1 MDTSDFAELLGTPL
15 PPSPVKA
22 EAALPTVSAV
32 AVGSPPYEGA
42 SRTDN
47 LALWQPSTLSADDEI
62 DISKG
67 PLDARVRYMLRNDS
81 SVAGAA
87 TYHKDSIVGSLFL
100 LNAKPMS
107 AVLFNSEDEVWEEE
121 AQEEIEM
128 KFGLWAESPECWADA
143 QRTKTLTDIV
153 RLAVGVDLA
162 GGEILASAEWMPDD
176 GRPFRT
182 AIQMID
188 TDRLCT
194 PFNAWNNNRIRRGVE
209 INAKGAPV
217 AYHIRMAH
225 PGDYANPESYLWRRV
240 MARKPWGRPMI
251 LHQLEELRPDQHRG
265 LSMMV
270 GALQEMKMLKG
281 FRKTELERAVL
292 AASYAASIESELPS
306 ADIFRMMG
314 GEDGNGASIDLLKDY
329 LEAINEFSVGSK
341 NLVVNG
347 TRIPVMMPGTKLN
360 IKNPGAES
368 PAGSDFERS
377 MQAYIAVS
385 AGMSLEQFSRDYRN
399 VNYSG
404 GRMSRG
410 ETEKHLAARKRRTAD
425 RTATFLYRLWL
436 EEAINTRSLECFKR
450 RRMPEYYEG
459 QNADAYSNCEWIGAG
474 LGQIDPLKETQAI
487 VLQLKN
493 GLTTKEVAIA
503 KLNGGD
509 WRAVTRQ
516 IAREMRNDEKFK
528 TPSVYAMAMSDAENA
543 LSGTPQVREN
553 DGESGDE
560 Q

>member
-1 MDTSDFAELLGTPL
+1 MDVSDFAELLGPAPSL
-15 PPSPVKA
+15 PATV
-22 EAALPTVSAV
+22 EAAPPTVSAV
-32 AVGSPPYEGA
+32 AVGGSPYDA
-42 SRTDN
+42 ARRDDS
-47 LALWQPSTLSADDEI
+47 LALWMPASYPADVEI
-62 DISKG
+62 DISKDA
-67 PLDARVRYMLRNDS
+67 LDARAGDLFRNDS
-81 SVAGAA
+81 GLAGAA
-87 TYHKDSIVGSLFL
+87 TFHKDSIVGAYYL
-100 LNAKPMS
+100 LNAKPVS
-107 AVLFNSEDEVWEEE
+107 SVLFGREDPVWEEE
-121 AQEEIEM
+121 AQEEIET
-128 KFGLWAESPECWADA
+128 KFGLWAESPECWLDA

-153 RLAVGVDLA
+153 RLAVGLDLA

-188 TDRLCT
+188 TSRLCT
-194 PFNAWNNNRIRRGVE
+194 PFNAFNDNKIRRGVE

-217 AYHIRMAH
+217 AYHIRLAH
-225 PGDYANPESYLWRRV
+225 PGDYLNADSYLWRRV
-240 MARKPWGRPMI
+240 MARKPWGRPMMF
-251 LHQLEELRPDQHRG
+251 HQFEELRPDQHRG
-265 LSMMV
+265 VSSMV
-270 GALQEMKMLKG
+270 SAIEQAQMLKG
-281 FRKTELERAVL
+281 FRKTEIERAVL

-306 ADIFRMMG
+306 ADVFRMMG
-314 GEDGNGASIDLLKDY
+314 GDDDNGNAINAIKDY
-329 LEAINEFSVGSK
+329 LTAISEFSNGSK

-347 TRIPVMMPGTKLN
+347 TRIPVMVPGTKLN

-377 MQAYIAVS
+377 MQRGIAVA
-385 AGMSLEQFSRDYRN
+385 AGMSLEQFNRDYSGI
-399 VNYSG
+399 NYSG

-425 RTATFLYRLWL
+425 RTATFGYRLWL

-450 RRMPEYYEG
+450 RRMPGYYEG
-459 QNADAYSNCEWIGAG
+459 LNADAYSNCEWIGAG
-474 LGQIDPLKETQAI
+474 LGQIDPLKETQAV

-509 WRAVTRQ
+509 WRAVARQ
-516 IAREMRNDEKFK
+516 IAREMK
-528 TPSVYAMAMSDAENA
+528 TDDKLKIPSVYAMAMSDAENA

-553 DGESGDE
+553 DGESGGD

>member
-1 MDTSDFAELLGTPL
+1 MDTSDFAELLGAPL

-107 AVLFNSEDEVWEEE
+107 AVLFNREDEVWEEE

-209 INAKGAPV
+209 ITAKGAPV

-225 PGDYANPESYLWRRV
+225 PGDYANPDSYLWRRV

-251 LHQLEELRPDQHRG
+251 LHQFEELRPDQHRG

-329 LEAINEFSVGSK
+329 LEAINEFSAGSK

-459 QNADAYSNCEWIGAG
+459 LNADAYSNCEWIGAG
-474 LGQIDPLKETQAI
+474 LGQIDPLKETQAV

-553 DGESGDE
+553 DGESGDN

>member
-1 MDTSDFAELLGTPL
+1 MDTSDFSDLLGTPS

-42 SRTDN
+42 SRSDS
-47 LALWQPSTLSADDEI
+47 LALWQPSAMSADEEI

-67 PLDARVRYMLRNDS
+67 PLDARVRDMLRNDS
-81 SVAGAA
+81 SVAGAS

-107 AVLFNSEDEVWEEE
+107 RVLFNKEDETWEEE

-176 GRPFRT
+176 GRPYRT

-209 INAKGAPV
+209 ITAKGAPV
-217 AYHIRMAH
+217 AYHVRMGH
-225 PGDYANPESYLWRRV
+225 PGDYLNPESYLWRRI
-240 MARKPWGRPMI
+240 MARKPWGRPMMF
-251 LHQLEELRPDQHRG
+251 HQFEELRPDQHRG

-314 GEDGNGASIDLLKDY
+314 GEEGNGPSIDVLKDY
-329 LEAINEFSVGSK
+329 LEAINQFSAGSK

-368 PAGSDFERS
+368 PAGGDFERS
-377 MQAYIAVS
+377 MQSYIAVS

-399 VNYSG
+399 VNYAG

-410 ETEKHLAARKRRTAD
+410 ETEKHLSARKRRTAD
-425 RTATFLYRLWL
+425 RTATFVYRLWL
-436 EEAINTRSLECFKR
+436 EEAINARSLECFKR

-459 QNADAYSNCEWIGAG
+459 LNADAYSNCEWIGAG

-543 LSGTPQVREN
+543 LSGSPQVREN
-553 DGESGDE
+553 DGESGGD